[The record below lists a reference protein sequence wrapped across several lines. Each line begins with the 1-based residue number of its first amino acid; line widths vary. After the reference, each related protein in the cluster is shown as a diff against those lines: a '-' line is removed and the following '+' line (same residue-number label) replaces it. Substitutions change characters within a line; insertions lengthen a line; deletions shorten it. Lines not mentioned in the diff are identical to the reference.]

1 VRCLEEPKGYAG
13 RFRLSNRRLPGGEP
27 RTAPKRSAN
36 PLTLAGL
43 VTDRM
48 REVELDRSR
57 GARPPVPVLVLG
69 KGITALGTVRA
80 LGRRG
85 IPLYVAGEPGHMVT
99 GSRWYRR
106 LPGEAFTQDSE
117 HELASRLEA
126 LDIPRLVLLPC
137 SDAWAIEVS
146 RLRPDLRDRFPAS
159 IAPTD
164 VLRRLTDKARFAE
177 TLAELDIP
185 HPRTT
190 LLRDIRMLDSVPDEA
205 MATSFL
211 KPANSGRF
219 SAIYHVKAM
228 RPQNRAQAQALVS
241 EAAGRG
247 LELMLQEFVPG
258 PPTLHCFLDG
268 FMDRKG
274 RVSGMLARRRL
285 RMFPTDFGNSTFT
298 ESIPLE
304 EIRPADE
311 SLRRLLSGIGYRG
324 VFSAEFKYDA
334 RDGLFKILEVNARPW
349 WYVSF
354 TADCGVDVCDMAR
367 RDALGEDIE
376 PVTSYAIGRRCFHLR
391 RDLQSRG
398 AAIGNGGVGLTPF
411 LFSWIGAR
419 DLTFAWDDARPWVR
433 DFLTWTRPKI
443 RRRIGR

>member
-1 VRCLEEPKGYAG
+1 MLAASACQTAG
-13 RFRLSNRRLPGGEP
+13 SPAANPAPRRPP
-27 RTAPKRSAN
+27 TAN

-48 REVELDRSR
+48 RELELDHSR

-117 HELASRLEA
+117 QELASRLEA

-137 SDAWAIEVS
+137 SDAWVIEVS

-228 RPQNRAQAQALVS
+228 RPQNRAQAQTLVS

-398 AAIGNGGVGLTPF
+398 AATGNGGVGLTPF

-433 DFLTWTRPKI
+433 DFLAWTRPKI

>member
-1 VRCLEEPKGYAG
+1 
-13 RFRLSNRRLPGGEP
+13 
-27 RTAPKRSAN
+27 
-36 PLTLAGL
+36 
-43 VTDRM
+43 
-48 REVELDRSR
+48 
-57 GARPPVPVLVLG
+57 
-69 KGITALGTVRA
+69 
-80 LGRRG
+80 
-85 IPLYVAGEPGHMVT
+85 MVT

-106 LPGEAFTQDSE
+106 LPGAPFTQDSE
-117 HELASRLEA
+117 SELAARLES

-137 SDAWAIEVS
+137 SDAWAMEIS

-159 IAPTD
+159 VAPTD

-190 LLRDIRMLDSVPDEA
+190 LLRDVRVLDSVPDERIA
-205 MATSFL
+205 SSFL

-219 SAIYHVKAM
+219 SAIYHVKAV

-274 RVSGMLARRRL
+274 RVCGMLARRRL
-285 RMFPTDFGNSTFT
+285 RMFPPDFGNSTFT

-304 EIRPADE
+304 EVRAAEE

-334 RDGLFKILEVNARPW
+334 RDGLYKILEVNARPW

-367 RDALGEDIE
+367 RDALGEDVE
-376 PVTSYAIGRRCFHLR
+376 PVTSYAVGRRCFHFR

-398 AAIGNGGVGLTPF
+398 ATTNNGRIGLAPF
-411 LFSWIGAR
+411 LLSWIGAR

-433 DFLTWTRPKI
+433 DVLAWSRPKI
-443 RRRIGR
+443 RRRLGR